1 MDSLDLILYRF
12 LAIVPAFTLHELGH
26 ALTATWLGDPTPRWR
41 GRLTLN
47 PLAHVDWIGMLLL
60 LVVGFGWAKPVEVN
74 ASNFRN
80 PRWGMM
86 LVTAAGPLANVVLAL
101 AGAIG
106 LFWSYPIA
114 APVWDGALVQF
125 LYIFVQMNIVLVVF
139 NLLPVPPL
147 DGSHIMAALFPRS
160 FFNSYEIRQYG
171 GIVLMLLLVTR
182 LLDRPLILATGW
194 LGSHILAFGRAVAAV
209 LPAVAP

>member
-1 MDSLDLILYRF
+1 MDSLELILFRF

-74 ASNFRN
+74 PSNFRN

-86 LVTAAGPLANVVLAL
+86 LVTAAGPLANIVLAI

-106 LFWSYPIA
+106 LFWSFPAAIA
-114 APVWDGALVQF
+114 VWDGAIVQF
-125 LYIFVQMNIVLVVF
+125 LYIFVQINIVLVVF

-160 FFNSYEIRQYG
+160 FFNSFQLRQYG

-182 LLDRPLILATGW
+182 LLDAPLMIATRW
-194 LGSHILAFGRAVAAV
+194 LSGHIEAIGLAVASV